1 VTLIAGVVL
10 ERTGNQLA
18 SNWGMNGVIF
28 GATFLAAATALPEIS
43 TGITGVRLGRYT
55 LVFGDMFGGN
65 AFQLTLFLV
74 ADLVAGQPVL
84 PAEGK
89 ANAWIGCVGLLMTAV
104 FVSGIVLRPQRRRL
118 GLGLD
123 SWVALAIY
131 ALGIWGLV
139 VVSG

>member
-1 VTLIAGVVL
+1 VTLVAGVVL
-10 ERTGNQLA
+10 ERSGNQLA
-18 SNWGMNGVIF
+18 NNWGMNGVVF

-43 TGITGVRLGRYT
+43 TGITGVRLARYT

-89 ANAWIGCVGLLMTAV
+89 SNAWIGCVGLLMTAV
-104 FVSGIVLRPQRRRL
+104 FVSGIVLRPQRRHL

-123 SWVALAIY
+123 SWVALVIY
-131 ALGIWGLV
+131 VLGVWGLL

>member
-1 VTLIAGVVL
+1 MRSS
-10 ERTGNQLA
+10 RTRLKSSG
-18 SNWGMNGVIF
+18 SSRGR
-28 GATFLAAATALPEIS
+28 ATTSAISAS
-43 TGITGVRLGRYT
+43 TGPRKRESVVTDSAVTGVRLARYT

-104 FVSGIVLRPQRRRL
+104 FVSGIVLRPQRRHL

-123 SWVALAIY
+123 SWIALLIY

>member
-1 VTLIAGVVL
+1 
-10 ERTGNQLA
+10 
-18 SNWGMNGVIF
+18 MNGVIF

-43 TGITGVRLGRYT
+43 TGITGVRLARYT

-65 AFQLTLFLV
+65 AFQLTLLFV
-74 ADLVAGQPVL
+74 ADQPVL

-104 FVSGIVLRPQRRRL
+104 FVSGIVLRPQRRHL

-123 SWVALAIY
+123 SWVALLVY
-131 ALGIWGLV
+131 VVGIWGLV
-139 VVSG
+139 VVSS